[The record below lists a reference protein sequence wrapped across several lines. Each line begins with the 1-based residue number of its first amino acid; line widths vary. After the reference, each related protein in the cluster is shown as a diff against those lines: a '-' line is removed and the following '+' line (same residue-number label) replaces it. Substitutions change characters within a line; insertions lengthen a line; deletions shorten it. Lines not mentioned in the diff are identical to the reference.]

1 MPARRNMKKPI
12 KKSMKKTIKRS
23 NNLRGAGQAR
33 TKGNKQ
39 MKRSKVK
46 KTIKKSTKGIGWLK
60 ALSMARKQ
68 LGLKGFIT
76 INKGKDGTALYKK
89 AKELQGK

>member
-1 MPARRNMKKPI
+1 MPARN
-12 KKSMKKTIKRS
+12 MKKTIKRS
-23 NNLRGAGQAR
+23 NNLRGGKHAR
-33 TKGNKQ
+33 KGNKKLS
-39 MKRSKVK
+39 KRSKVK
-46 KTIKKSTKGIGWLK
+46 RTIKKKLTKGIGWLK
-60 ALSMARKQ
+60 ALSMARKN

>member
-1 MPARRNMKKPI
+1 MPARRNMKKTM
-12 KKSMKKTIKRS
+12 KKSMKRS
-23 NNLRGAGQAR
+23 NNLRGAGYSR
-33 TKGNKQ
+33 KGNKKLS
-39 MKRSKVK
+39 KRSKVK

>member
-1 MPARRNMKKPI
+1 MPARNMKKTM
-12 KKSMKKTIKRS
+12 KKSMKRS
-23 NNLRGAGQAR
+23 NLRGGKH
-33 TKGNKQ
+33 TIKGNKKLS
-39 MKRSKVK
+39 KRSKVK
-46 KTIKKSTKGIGWLK
+46 RTIKKKLTKGIGWLK

-89 AKELQGK
+89 AKEIQGK

>member
-1 MPARRNMKKPI
+1 MPARNMKKTM
-12 KKSMKKTIKRS
+12 KKSMKIS
-23 NNLRGAGQAR
+23 NNLRGAGR
-33 TKGNKQ
+33 HSKKGNKKLS
-39 MKRSKVK
+39 KRSKVK
-46 KTIKKSTKGIGWLK
+46 RTIKKKLTKGIGWLK
-60 ALSMARKQ
+60 ALSMARKN

>member
-1 MPARRNMKKPI
+1 MPARRNMKKTM
-12 KKSMKKTIKRS
+12 KKSMKRS
-23 NNLRGAGQAR
+23 NNLRGGKHAGR
-33 TKGNKQ
+33 HGNKKLS
-39 MKRSKVK
+39 KRSKVK

-89 AKELQGK
+89 AKEIQGK

>member
-1 MPARRNMKKPI
+1 MPVRRK
-12 KKSMKKTIKRS
+12 MKKTMKKT
-23 NNLRGAGQAR
+23 NNLRGAGKHAR
-33 TKGNKQ
+33 TKGTKKLS
-39 MKRSKVK
+39 KRSKVK

-89 AKELQGK
+89 AKELQSK

>member
-1 MPARRNMKKPI
+1 MPARRNMKKTM
-12 KKSMKKTIKRS
+12 KKSMKRS
-23 NNLRGAGQAR
+23 NNLRGAGHPR
-33 TKGNKQ
+33 RHGNKKLS
-39 MKRSKVK
+39 KRSKVK

>member
-1 MPARRNMKKPI
+1 MPARRNMKKT
-12 KKSMKKTIKRS
+12 MKKTMKRS
-23 NNLRGAGQAR
+23 NNLRGGKHTR
-33 TKGNKQ
+33 KGNKKLS
-39 MKRSKVK
+39 KRSKVK
-46 KTIKKSTKGIGWLK
+46 RTIKKKLTKGIGWLK
-60 ALSMARKQ
+60 ALSMARKN

>member
-1 MPARRNMKKPI
+1 MPVRRNMKKT
-12 KKSMKKTIKRS
+12 MKKTIKRS
-23 NNLRGAGQAR
+23 NNLRGGRHVTR
-33 TKGNKQ
+33 TKGNKKIS
-39 MKRSKVK
+39 KRSKVK
-46 KTIKKSTKGIGWLK
+46 RTIKKKLTKGIGWLK
-60 ALSMARKQ
+60 ALSMARKN

>member
-1 MPARRNMKKPI
+1 MPARNMKKTM
-12 KKSMKKTIKRS
+12 KKSMKRS
-23 NNLRGAGQAR
+23 NLRGGKH
-33 TKGNKQ
+33 TIKGNKKLS
-39 MKRSKVK
+39 KRSKVK

-89 AKELQGK
+89 AKEIQGK

>member
-1 MPARRNMKKPI
+1 MSSPEKPNNQKKD
-12 KKSMKKTIKRS
+12 
-23 NNLRGAGQAR
+23 R
-33 TKGNKQ
+33 TKIVNA
-39 MKRSKVK
+39 RVSE
-46 KTIKKSTKGIGWLK
+46 TLLK